1 MIAVLCGISGMAAMV
16 IAIFGRSLG
25 EVGVMMVLVVWGA
38 GALTFFGLCVA
49 HAIDRTPKGKI
60 PQVMSGLLF
69 IWAGG
74 SIVGPLLSGIAMRG
88 AGATGLFGLSG
99 LLLILLA
106 LIMVWRV
113 SAPARGLEPD
123 PANASGQC
131 GTRSAQSG
139 PGSRNLS
146 PDLSTQLVYGP
157 AKTVI

>member
-1 MIAVLCGISGMAAMV
+1 MSDRIERRLVIAVLCAISGMAAMV

-113 SAPARGLEPD
+113 SARAAPEEHQQEDWSPILPTPLASVELDPRNPD
-123 PANASGQC
+123 REAE
-131 GTRSAQSG
+131 T
-139 PGSRNLS
+139 
-146 PDLSTQLVYGP
+146 
-157 AKTVI
+157 

>member
-113 SAPARGLEPD
+113 SATAAPEEHQQEDWSPILPTPLASVELDPRNPD
-123 PANASGQC
+123 REAE
-131 GTRSAQSG
+131 T
-139 PGSRNLS
+139 
-146 PDLSTQLVYGP
+146 
-157 AKTVI
+157 